1 MILKFQR
8 FQRFQIIR
16 RKKTCDRFL
25 IVRSPFDVGRFFGGR
40 FFDLFGQHFFDLFRR
55 TFTFNFLDV
64 LHFRF
69 DNFLDVLSLLNV
81 LNFLNVD
88 LLDLLVLGPDD
99 LLGLAYSRIDSIFN
113 LLKLYL
119 KKYYVY
125 RNFTGITNVLK
136 SSVQDWNPNCSLEN
150 WVTNLVKF
158 KETSTQTIEKFP
170 G

>member
-55 TFTFNFLDV
+55 TFTFDFLDV
-64 LHFRF
+64 LDFRF

-81 LNFLNVD
+81 LNVLNVD
-88 LLDLLVLGPDD
+88 LLDRFVLGPND
-99 LLGLAYSRIDSIFN
+99 LLGLANSRIDSILN
-113 LLKLYL
+113 LLKIIF
-119 KKYYVY
+119 KKILCLQKFYWF
-125 RNFTGITNVLK
+125 NK
-136 SSVQDWNPNCSLEN
+136 CS
-150 WVTNLVKF
+150 
-158 KETSTQTIEKFP
+158 
-170 G
+170 